1 MDNQSQD
8 EKSGRKTKES
18 LIFCSTKAL
27 EGLGGN
33 YAIRTQDAQ
42 TSKSTWFYKE
52 IVYLNIAKQEPIT
65 SVLINWNTFNPFPV
79 RLIGSL
85 RPVGN

>member
-52 IVYLNIAKQEPIT
+52 IV
-65 SVLINWNTFNPFPV
+65 
-79 RLIGSL
+79 
-85 RPVGN
+85 